1 MTNVKDEYDSLASN
15 IRLTY
20 TFNHSVL
27 FIVYN
32 FSYSLELDISNLK
45 TNKLIRKTGVAMTK
59 KPYTYN
65 QLNILNSVLEE
76 GSYTQAAKRLGVSQ
90 SAISQAISTLEN
102 NLGFKLFMQRG
113 RHLVPTDY
121 CLELGSLTSKIR
133 EVEDDLEQL
142 IQRSKIFEAAVLK
155 VGLCSPMPGTE
166 IIRQFNKLYPK
177 LQTEIYFGNFQETF
191 NRVIDG
197 QVDVGI
203 LANVPMDDRLQLK
216 KCATQR
222 LVALCSPNHP
232 FASRESISLNDLA
245 SETVIFR
252 TQGSNTQKLIN
263 KALDKIN
270 LSLTPTYIVNTQ
282 ESVYDAVYQN
292 LGVGFAWSE
301 SATRKDGFVKVS
313 IDELPSNYDEVLFS
327 LKDTNN
333 SVVTALMSSLDKD
346 G

>member
-1 MTNVKDEYDSLASN
+1 MPNIRDEYDSLVSY
-15 IRLTY
+15 IRLAY

-27 FIVYN
+27 FIMYN
-32 FSYSLELDISNLK
+32 FSYFPEIGLTISE
-45 TNKLIRKTGVAMTK
+45 TDTRDGGHMTK

-76 GSYTQAAKRLGVSQ
+76 GNYTQAAKRLGVSQ
-90 SAISQAISTLEN
+90 SAISQALSTLEN
-102 NLGFKLFMQRG
+102 NLGFKLFMQSG

-133 EVEDDLEQL
+133 AVEDDLEQL
-142 IQRSKIFEAAVLK
+142 IQRRKFFETAILK
-155 VGLCSPMPGTE
+155 VGLCNPLPGTE
-166 IIRQFNKLYPK
+166 IIRQFSNLYPK
-177 LQTEIYFGNFQETF
+177 LQTEIYFGNFHETF
-191 NRVIDG
+191 SRVVDG

-203 LANVPMDDRLQLK
+203 LANVSKDDRLQFK

-222 LVALCSPNHP
+222 LVALCSPNHH
-232 FASRESISLNDLA
+232 FASRESISLTELA

-252 TQGSNTQKLIN
+252 THGSTTQKLIN
-263 KALDKIN
+263 EALAKIN
-270 LSLTPTYIVNTQ
+270 LEITPTYIANTQ

-301 SATRKDGFVKVS
+301 SAIRKGGFVKVP
-313 IDELPSNYDEVLFS
+313 IVELPSDYDEVVFS
-327 LKDTNN
+327 LKNVNN
-333 SVVTALMSSLDKD
+333 LVVTALLNFLDTV